1 MFNCFAPVF
10 LYAEFMRAPA
20 HRPMRVAPAWSPS
33 CPHSIRIIAVPSP
46 YQPPTC
52 AAASSDFP
60 GKIRGCSGAGRG
72 LVRRWYGDDPYGV
85 GTGGAPSGG
94 YAHGAMGGGAHE
106 FGVEENRRKTI
117 KQPGTGWAWYT
128 CMEAMGGEIFAKTAK
143 TPPLQSG
150 VCGEVVTRHSSARHL
165 RPRGHQREQR
175 EGG

>member
-1 MFNCFAPVF
+1 MFCAGFPLRRIHA
-10 LYAEFMRAPA
+10 
-20 HRPMRVAPAWSPS
+20 RPR
-33 CPHSIRIIAVPSP
+33 PSP
-46 YQPPTC
+46 HARSPRLEPLLSPLHTDHRRTNPLP
-52 AAASSDFP
+52 APLHPRIFP
-60 GKIRGCSGAGRG
+60 GKSEDAAAQVGG
-72 LVRRWYGDDPYGV
+72 WYGDDPYGV